1 MAQTTRKSLLT
12 KFNTLLIL
20 FYLGSLAATA
30 PLVYYVTRDQ
40 TYESANKELSLLVD
54 MVKALRK
61 YVAEDVRPPLLE
73 QGLYHPPAVSSTVAT
88 GRVAMRFLQSQ
99 PEYYIKVASD
109 NPLNP
114 RNAPEPFEKKL
125 LEKFRNNPGTEDL
138 IEIGEIKGRQ
148 FLVSSRPSRSKA
160 SCMVCHGDPAAA
172 PEVIRKE
179 YGTSSGYHY
188 PAAGEVVGAAVV
200 GVPIGNIDQI
210 ALQRSLVV
218 IGIITGLFTIFFLAA
233 NWMMRRSVIGPV
245 VEITKVAR
253 EVSKGD
259 LNTKV
264 EMVRNDEIGDLAH
277 SFELMRRSLVAML
290 KRARS
295 Q

>member
-1 MAQTTRKSLLT
+1 MADTKRKSLLT
-12 KFNTLLIL
+12 KFNILLVL
-20 FYLGSLAATA
+20 FYIGSLAATA
-30 PLVYYVTRDQ
+30 PLVYYVTRAQ

-54 MVKALRK
+54 MVKSLRK

-73 QGLYHPPAVSSTVAT
+73 QGIYHPPAVSSTVAT
-88 GRVAMRFLQSQ
+88 GRVALRFLQAQ

-114 RNAPEPFEKKL
+114 KNAPVPFENTL
-125 LEKFRNNPGTEDL
+125 LEIFRNNPGKEEL
-138 IEIGEIKGRQ
+138 IETGEINGKR

-172 PEVIRKE
+172 PESIRE
-179 YGTSSGYHY
+179 QYGTDSGFNY
-188 PAAGEVVGAAVV
+188 PAAGEVVGASVV
-200 GVPIGNIDQI
+200 GVPIGNIDAI

-218 IGIITGLFTIFFLAA
+218 IGIITGLFTVFFLAA